1 MLCPF
6 SNVNLVVINLERAI
20 LTRLDV
26 DLSNSTPF
34 ALFTSTHTD
43 PDTGLVRESETV
55 KEIRQELAALI
66 MSGIDVAICSESSRA
81 FVSSACHWLGIDLS
95 FFISS
100 ETQPVGLP
108 AQINAICSER
118 PNVGGEVLT
127 SFFNEHKESVIYVS
141 DLGDSAL
148 LSSLVNCWAI
158 SFESSSYKSLTSHA
172 SAAAHVPPKSD
183 SDSCVHV
190 QNYVDRKVF
199 QKTALKI
206 LAIPGTLELKES
218 IESNYWNSFITPI
231 MEQSANQKVK
241 PLNVIKPY
249 SFVQRPVIN
258 PAFMTRYEYS
268 NDIVLRNDLFEALRA
283 QFSEHKSELVYSI
296 FCGDIHVF
304 SHFKFGHLMAR
315 SLLVSIKNWRD
326 RKSGP
331 EVLLLNL
338 EFLALVMSSSIVEI
352 DHHFQIVPVPSSD
365 LTEAK
370 PGEVS
375 LRLARRIAQ
384 LTSAPIAELLSKA
397 SSAEGFY
404 YSAEFWP
411 WDKQALLIDDQFTT
425 GASIRASIEALE
437 EESIEVFRV
446 NTWSSNN
453 HEQP

>member
-1 MLCPF
+1 MCP
-6 SNVNLVVINLERAI
+6 SANVNLVLINLERAI

-26 DLSNSTPF
+26 DLANSTPF
-34 ALFTSTHTD
+34 ALFTSTQTD
-43 PDTGLVRESETV
+43 PATSVVRESETV

-100 ETQPVGLP
+100 ETQPVGLA

-141 DLGDSAL
+141 DLEDSARS
-148 LSSLVNCWAI
+148 SSLVNCWAI
-158 SFESSSYKSLTSHA
+158 SFESSSYKSLTSHT
-172 SAAAHVPPKSD
+172 SAAAGMQLNVDPD
-183 SDSCVHV
+183 ACVHG
-190 QNYVDRKVF
+190 QNCGNRKAL
-199 QKTALKI
+199 QKASLKI
-206 LAIPGTLELKES
+206 LEIPGTLELKES
-218 IESNYWNSFITPI
+218 TESNYGYNFITPI
-231 MEQSANQKVK
+231 IGKSTNLPVN

-283 QFSEHKSELVYSI
+283 QFSDHKSELVYSELS
-296 FCGDIHVF
+296 GDIHVF

-326 RKSGP
+326 RRSGP
-331 EVLLLNL
+331 DVLLLNL

-365 LTEAK
+365 PTQEK

-397 SSAEGFY
+397 STAGDFY

-411 WDKQALLIDDQFTT
+411 WDKPALLIDDQFTS
-425 GASIRASIEALE
+425 GATIRACMEALE

-446 NTWSSNN
+446 STWSSNN
-453 HEQP
+453 HEQI

>member
-1 MLCPF
+1 M
-6 SNVNLVVINLERAI
+6 NLVVINLERAI
-20 LTRLDV
+20 LKRLDV
-26 DLSNSTPF
+26 KLANSTPF
-34 ALFTSTHTD
+34 ALFTSTQTD
-43 PDTGLVRESETV
+43 PGTGVVRESEAV
-55 KEIRQELAALI
+55 KEIRQEIAALI
-66 MSGIDVAICSESSRA
+66 MSGIDVAICSESSRS

-95 FFISS
+95 FFFSS
-100 ETQPVGLP
+100 ETQPVGLET
-108 AQINAICSER
+108 QMNVICSAR
-118 PNVGGEVLT
+118 PYLGGEILST
-127 SFFNEHKESVIYVS
+127 FFNEHNESVIYVS
-141 DLGDSAL
+141 DLEDSAR

-158 SFESSSYKSLTSHA
+158 SFESSSYKSLTSHTC
-172 SAAAHVPPKSD
+172 AAAGMQLNVDP
-183 SDSCVHV
+183 DSCVHG
-190 QNYVDRKVF
+190 QNCINRKAL
-199 QKTALKI
+199 QKASLQI
-206 LAIPGTLELKES
+206 LEIPGTLELKES
-218 IESNYWNSFITPI
+218 TESNYWNSFVTPV
-231 MEQSANQKVK
+231 MGQSADQKVK
-241 PLNVIKPY
+241 PLNIIKPY

-296 FCGDIHVF
+296 FFGDIHVL

-326 RKSGP
+326 RRSGP

-365 LTEAK
+365 LTEEK

-384 LTSAPIAELLSKA
+384 LTSAPIAQLLSKA
-397 SSAEGFY
+397 SSAEGFN

-425 GASIRASIEALE
+425 GASIRACIEALE

-453 HEQP
+453 HEQI